1 MKKKCPCQNFI
12 NYPNQ
17 MATINIE
24 QLGKLTAKADE
35 IFLSPEG
42 EQVLVDLLEIQ
53 TQVEM
58 AVDEAK
64 KKLEATALKTNPNF
78 SSIQGNRV
86 KVYYRAYGAKFYID
100 EAQINLA
107 PKELYQIESKVT
119 YKIDT
124 KGVEKWVDAHAGMP
138 AGIKEVE
145 RNKSITF
152 SLKNGKGG
160 DNE

>member
-1 MKKKCPCQNFI
+1 
-12 NYPNQ
+12 
-17 MATINIE
+17 MAQINIE
-24 QLGKLTAKADE
+24 KLAKITAKADE

-53 TQVEM
+53 AQVET
-58 AVDEAK
+58 AIDEAK
-64 KKLEATALKTNPNF
+64 KKLEAAALKANPNF
-78 SSIQGNRV
+78 SSIQANKV
-86 KVYYRAYGAKFYID
+86 KVYYRAYGAKYYID

-124 KGVEKWVDAHAGMP
+124 KGVEKWVDQNGHMP

-152 SLKNGKGG
+152 SLKNSKGG
-160 DNE
+160 ENE